1 MKILYIFNDG
11 PDEKATKLIEEQKK
25 DNEVETVDLT
35 NKGISYDELV
45 DKIEQCDKV
54 SSWQE

>member
-11 PDEKATKLIEEQKK
+11 PDEKATKLIEEQKN
-25 DNEVETVDLT
+25 DNEIETVDLT
-35 NKGISYDELV
+35 NKETSYDELV

-54 SSWQE
+54 ISWQG

>member
-35 NKGISYDELV
+35 NKGISYDELI

-54 SSWQE
+54 ISW

>member
-11 PDEKATKLIEEQKK
+11 PDEKAMTLIEEQKN

-35 NKGISYDELV
+35 NKETSYDELV

-54 SSWQE
+54 ISWQG

>member
-11 PDEKATKLIEEQKK
+11 PDEKARKLIEEQRN
-25 DNEVETVDLT
+25 DNEVETIDLT
-35 NKGISYDELV
+35 NKETSYDELV

-54 SSWQE
+54 ISW

>member
-11 PDEKATKLIEEQKK
+11 PDEKATKLIEEQIK
-25 DNEVETVDLT
+25 DNEVETLDLT
-35 NKGISYDELV
+35 NREIAYDELV

-54 SSWQE
+54 ISW